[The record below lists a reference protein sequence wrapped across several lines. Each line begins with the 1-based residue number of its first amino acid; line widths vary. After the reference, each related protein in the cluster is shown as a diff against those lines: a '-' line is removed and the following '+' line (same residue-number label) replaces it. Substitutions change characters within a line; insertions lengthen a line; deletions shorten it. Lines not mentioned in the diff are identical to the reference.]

1 MSLKDRLKE
10 EQKAAMR
17 ARDKIRLG
25 SIRMLMAAI
34 KQQEVDHRIELDDD
48 AILVVLTKMVKQR
61 KDSITQ
67 FSAAGRTDLADTEKA
82 ELAVLEEFLPQQL
95 TDAEIDTLIDEAM
108 AATGATGMQDMG
120 KVMGQLKSKLQGRA
134 DMGAVSGKI
143 RQRLG

>member
-1 MSLKDRLKE
+1 MTLKDQLKE

-17 ARDKIRLG
+17 AKDKIRLG

-34 KQQEVDHRIELDDD
+34 KQQEVDTRTELDDT
-48 AILVVLTKMVKQR
+48 AILAVLTKMVKQR

-67 FSAAGRTDLADTEKA
+67 FTAAGRDDLADTEKA
-82 ELAVLEEFLPQQL
+82 ELAVLEEFLPKQL
-95 TDAEIDTLIDEAM
+95 SDAEIDALIDEAF
-108 AATGATGMQDMG
+108 AATGAASMADMG

-143 RQRLG
+143 RQRLS